1 MLKHWTR
8 MEVMY
13 IYPNLGKIFKKV
25 GAGLSLK
32 LLFEL
37 CSPKCLWVII
47 FNYVDRKVAIVK
59 QRELNLTALV
69 AKMNE
74 LPAGC

>member
-1 MLKHWTR
+1 
-8 MEVMY
+8 MEVMNFD
-13 IYPNLGKIFKKV
+13 PNLGKIFKKV

-59 QRELNLTALV
+59 QREHNLTALV